1 MQTLLQN
8 RTSTRMLILVL
19 VTSVVIFLSWR
30 LTSARE
36 LSSSIEDVYGYLAD
50 SSARAPASTDTLIQ
64 TLQERLRQNPDDWQ
78 SYSQLGVAFLQKA
91 RETGDPAYYQ
101 RAEEALDQALSL
113 QPSDY
118 VSISARGALALARHD
133 FVAALEWGEKA
144 KLINPSRTYAY
155 GVVADAQVELGRYEE
170 AIETLQT
177 MVDLRPDMS
186 SYSRISYLRELHG
199 DTEGALEMMQ
209 LAVDSGLSGTEN
221 TAWVRTQLANLY
233 FNSGDLERAEQ

>member
-144 KLINPSRTYAY
+144 MRINPSRTYAY
-155 GVVADAQVELGRYEE
+155 GVVADAQVELGRY
-170 AIETLQT
+170 
-177 MVDLRPDMS
+177 
-186 SYSRISYLRELHG
+186 
-199 DTEGALEMMQ
+199 
-209 LAVDSGLSGTEN
+209 
-221 TAWVRTQLANLY
+221 
-233 FNSGDLERAEQ
+233 